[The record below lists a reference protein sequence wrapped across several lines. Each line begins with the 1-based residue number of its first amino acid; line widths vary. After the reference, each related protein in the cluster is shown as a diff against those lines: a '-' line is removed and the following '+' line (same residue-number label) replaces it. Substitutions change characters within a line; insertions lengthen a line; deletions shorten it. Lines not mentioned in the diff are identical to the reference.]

1 MIGPIAGWRN
11 YKEMYALYGS
21 QCTACKKLYY
31 PKKYLCSCGA
41 PAGGGQS
48 FTSYK
53 FSGKGTI
60 VTFTQIMHTTESFAQ
75 AVPYCIGIIRLEE
88 KVRLNEVRLNEVRLL
103 AQITD
108 ASLADL
114 RIGMPVQAV
123 FRKISEEGDAGI
135 ITYGTMFAPI

>member
-31 PKKYLCSCGA
+31 PKKYLCLCGA
-41 PAGGGQS
+41 QS
-48 FTSYK
+48 FTPYK

-60 VTFTQIMHTTESFAQ
+60 VTFTQIMHSTESFAQ

-88 KVRLNEVRLNEVRLL
+88 KVQLNEVRLNKVCLL

-108 ASLADL
+108 VSLSDL
-114 RIGMPVQAV
+114 QIGMPVQAV
-123 FRKISEEGDAGI
+123 FRKISEEGEAGI
-135 ITYGTMFAPI
+135 ITYGTMFTPMP